1 MLMQYYPHPQHDYSY
16 ELNKDMN
23 FSAAHFIP
31 DEQAGKCANMHG
43 HTYVVN
49 ITIAGDQLDDT
60 GFLVNFQKLKELVHK
75 RYDHRILNELEE
87 FSGVNFPTTEVI
99 AQVIWQRIENYLKTV
114 PNQPSCLQ
122 ILVRETPTS
131 YVLYRPK
138 KDENHG

>member
-1 MLMQYYPHPQHDYSY
+1 M
-16 ELNKDMN
+16 
-23 FSAAHFIP
+23 
-31 DEQAGKCANMHG
+31 
-43 HTYVVN
+43 
-49 ITIAGDQLDDT
+49 
-60 GFLVNFQKLKELVHK
+60 
-75 RYDHRILNELEE
+75 
-87 FSGVNFPTTEVI
+87 NFPTTEVI